1 MQSVLASP
9 SFPLN
14 TSADIYSPRQHL
26 KPANDIE
33 RPGFNNTSIHHRQTR
48 PVQLAK
54 INYSSDSTQN
64 DLEIMYSDREM
75 CPLKKKGAKKPKRQ
89 KKPNRVQR
97 SGRAQK
103 THKSA
108 TNTDTEKATSPAK
121 PPSTFMQTNK
131 VERKC
136 GITTDRK
143 ATTDTDNNTSTLDS
157 WYSAAES
164 IHPCHTSAQNTHPNQ
179 PLTAPPLEY
188 PVEDT
193 QPLDDGYL
201 EAQSVNRSTVDAPT
215 EPVALA
221 VDETEGAKAP
231 IEAES
236 TYWQS
241 TATYILS
248 GMNKL
253 VKTVLP
259 TPVKDLEGIDL
270 DMQCFREEHDDGLYF
285 ELPIDVD
292 AIDSDLN
299 SKGQPTSGVQ
309 PQKESSGT
317 PYESEENDYKTEET
331 SQRKH
336 SVNNWKHQSPSEL
349 PEIYKESLPV
359 VKLSTQ
365 AYGDP
370 SSISID
376 VRDDQPELL
385 ISLYPHGILQLL
397 LILFPETAI
406 KIIKSRLDKLSSTSM
421 DTFEKLQ
428 KSWMQNRTKFRDTL
442 TTNLAVLRESLNDL
456 ERDVHNARYQL
467 AILKNLRKF
476 EHQYNVYSLESK
488 MDADFLVQKGRI
500 SSELL
505 ATSLEKIEGNQLKD
519 PKLLKPTTWFRKFG
533 YQCKEREFILRGA
546 MWGLAKYQ
554 MEKSAQS
561 VLTELIKHPPVR
573 VPVSGTDTCRRN
585 TVNQYIQEQP
595 ETVIKVL
602 TYLVCLN
609 VKRHRYIRNIKA
621 AKLALTACQQTHT
634 AESAQAFIDR
644 LTSQTL
650 MPEIAKQLED
660 EIGWLHGERLDHELE
675 STQAEARLPDL
686 LDQRQHIRNLKL
698 LKPEKA
704 KSILGNQPS
713 PLVSGEREVSARLIH
728 HFLATQSSPRE
739 ADLFP
744 QCLFLEPPAADHIF
758 AVLSQSSNTPEK
770 SFYLATL
777 QFIDAMN
784 HSKQDASYDSD
795 LHWMQCHYDMNYHQ
809 QQLFIY
815 LMDKAEPSQLLP
827 FDKFEQNIE
836 ALLRLAKAR
845 KQTGLRPLNPDSYTY
860 SLSYLNFVW
869 QEEENIEDIIAELYR
884 KRYLR
889 LLNYAPY
896 TEFLSLF
903 SDVFDLGD
911 KARRAITT
919 KAGLLINAFKKSGF
933 SNAFDYLCQE
943 GKGVISSLFSYG
955 SPIYT
960 RIINTL
966 STMLKVA
973 KQNPK
978 FFRVMCGDF
987 ALLIPRLKS
996 LLGYDTSVTGLLE
1009 NISLCIRGQ
1018 ALASMFS
1025 GDKPEQLDVDPLRNP
1040 EIATVFR
1047 RYQLLRDM
1055 ISISEIGL
1063 PIAEIFQG
1071 ISWNTIKEKAQKFL
1085 LNLSSTY
1092 LAKQCINPMK
1102 PPIIRLCNNLLYAR
1116 DLMPSL
1122 TLGLKPDFLASMV
1135 PEETVRLA
1143 HHIGRRTGI
1152 AGGIVSYLLD
1162 PLIIRVDKYKEKI
1175 NNAKANPCSMEARNE
1190 LTSERKKI
1198 AGILGVSSVLS
1209 TAAILLVNTFKIII
1223 FISSPWLTT
1232 ACIGIITFFG
1242 SSRFVARRYNEL
1254 DEVWTSLSET
1264 VSEQMKRTF
1273 AKNSPKAIEAR
1284 KRIDEIS
1291 RANLA
1296 RMAEHTEQECSS
1308 WRIAKK
1314 NFRRIKLSK
1323 FWNQLPYKNKEK
1335 IHQDIKNKIREKHHE
1350 MMEEAQ
1356 YLDHLLKASTLLKSA
1371 IKKPEE
1377 IVNNMDNHTDFNQQL
1392 ARLHF
1397 KPIGAENFLA
1407 ELTTQKETITNF
1419 LQYTYG
1425 TVDLGESI
1433 EEIMNTIETY
1443 NINLYMGAYLEHR
1456 AYIHDLKSAFFH
1468 TGMAANEQHVQERPP
1483 TEEKDGKGSE
1493 ASFPDVAALRE
1504 MMKKA
1509 DLEFEE
1515 QWLERERQVQE
1526 RMMKTVT
1533 SQALLKS
1540 LEDRQKH
1547 TERSIADVLV
1557 TPLYKANLEIQVNA
1571 LNKTQT
1577 ADETHPSTQHQD
1589 PLLATHGCGYKPRE
1603 ACKALAGG

>member
-33 RPGFNNTSIHHRQTR
+33 RPGFNYTSIHHRQTR

-64 DLEIMYSDREM
+64 DLEIMYPDREM
-75 CPLKKKGAKKPKRQ
+75 RPLKKKGAKKPKRP

-103 THKSA
+103 TNKSA
-108 TNTDTEKATSPAK
+108 ANTDTEKATSPAK

-136 GITTDRK
+136 GITVDRK

-157 WYSAAES
+157 WHSAAEN
-164 IHPCHTSAQNTHPNQ
+164 IHPSHTSAQNTHPNQ
-179 PLTAPPLEY
+179 PLTTPPLEY

-193 QPLDDGYL
+193 QPLDDVCL
-201 EAQSVNRSTVDAPT
+201 EAQSVNRSTVDTPT
-215 EPVALA
+215 EPAAL
-221 VDETEGAKAP
+221 VIDETAGAKAP

-259 TPVKDLEGIDL
+259 TPVEALEDIDL

-292 AIDSDLN
+292 AMDSDLN
-299 SKGQPTSGVQ
+299 SKGQHISGVQ
-309 PQKESSGT
+309 PQKESSDT

-336 SVNNWKHQSPSEL
+336 SVNNWKHHSPSEL
-349 PEIYKESLPV
+349 PEIYKGSLPV
-359 VKLSTQ
+359 VKLSTH

-406 KIIKSRLDKLSSTSM
+406 EIIKSRLDKLSSTSM
-421 DTFEKLQ
+421 DTFENLH
-428 KSWMQNRTKFRDTL
+428 KSWMQNRTKFRDKL
-442 TTNLAVLRESLNDL
+442 TTNLAMLRESLNDL

-467 AILKNLRKF
+467 AMLKNLRKF

-609 VKRHRYIRNIKA
+609 VTRHRYIRNIKV
-621 AKLALTACQQTHT
+621 AKLVLTACQQTHT
-634 AESAQAFIDR
+634 AESVQALIDR
-644 LTSQTL
+644 LTSQSL

-660 EIGWLHGERLDHELE
+660 EIGLLHGERLDHELE

-704 KSILGNQPS
+704 KSISGKQPS

-744 QCLFLEPPAADHIF
+744 QCLFLKPPAADHIF

-795 LHWMQCHYDMNYHQ
+795 LHWMQCHYDMSYHQ

-815 LMDKAEPSQLLP
+815 LIDKAEPSQLLP
-827 FDKFEQNIE
+827 FDNFEQNIE

-845 KQTGLRPLNPDSYTY
+845 KQTGLRPLKPDSYTY

-896 TEFLSLF
+896 TE
-903 SDVFDLGD
+903 VF
-911 KARRAITT
+911 I
-919 KAGLLINAFKKSGF
+919 LI
-933 SNAFDYLCQE
+933 Q
-943 GKGVISSLFSYG
+943 
-955 SPIYT
+955 
-960 RIINTL
+960 
-966 STMLKVA
+966 
-973 KQNPK
+973 
-978 FFRVMCGDF
+978 
-987 ALLIPRLKS
+987 
-996 LLGYDTSVTGLLE
+996 
-1009 NISLCIRGQ
+1009 
-1018 ALASMFS
+1018 
-1025 GDKPEQLDVDPLRNP
+1025 
-1040 EIATVFR
+1040 
-1047 RYQLLRDM
+1047 
-1055 ISISEIGL
+1055 
-1063 PIAEIFQG
+1063 
-1071 ISWNTIKEKAQKFL
+1071 
-1085 LNLSSTY
+1085 
-1092 LAKQCINPMK
+1092 
-1102 PPIIRLCNNLLYAR
+1102 
-1116 DLMPSL
+1116 
-1122 TLGLKPDFLASMV
+1122 
-1135 PEETVRLA
+1135 
-1143 HHIGRRTGI
+1143 
-1152 AGGIVSYLLD
+1152 
-1162 PLIIRVDKYKEKI
+1162 
-1175 NNAKANPCSMEARNE
+1175 
-1190 LTSERKKI
+1190 
-1198 AGILGVSSVLS
+1198 
-1209 TAAILLVNTFKIII
+1209 
-1223 FISSPWLTT
+1223 
-1232 ACIGIITFFG
+1232 
-1242 SSRFVARRYNEL
+1242 
-1254 DEVWTSLSET
+1254 
-1264 VSEQMKRTF
+1264 
-1273 AKNSPKAIEAR
+1273 
-1284 KRIDEIS
+1284 
-1291 RANLA
+1291 
-1296 RMAEHTEQECSS
+1296 
-1308 WRIAKK
+1308 
-1314 NFRRIKLSK
+1314 
-1323 FWNQLPYKNKEK
+1323 
-1335 IHQDIKNKIREKHHE
+1335 
-1350 MMEEAQ
+1350 
-1356 YLDHLLKASTLLKSA
+1356 
-1371 IKKPEE
+1371 
-1377 IVNNMDNHTDFNQQL
+1377 
-1392 ARLHF
+1392 
-1397 KPIGAENFLA
+1397 
-1407 ELTTQKETITNF
+1407 
-1419 LQYTYG
+1419 
-1425 TVDLGESI
+1425 
-1433 EEIMNTIETY
+1433 
-1443 NINLYMGAYLEHR
+1443 
-1456 AYIHDLKSAFFH
+1456 
-1468 TGMAANEQHVQERPP
+1468 
-1483 TEEKDGKGSE
+1483 
-1493 ASFPDVAALRE
+1493 
-1504 MMKKA
+1504 
-1509 DLEFEE
+1509 
-1515 QWLERERQVQE
+1515 
-1526 RMMKTVT
+1526 
-1533 SQALLKS
+1533 
-1540 LEDRQKH
+1540 
-1547 TERSIADVLV
+1547 
-1557 TPLYKANLEIQVNA
+1557 
-1571 LNKTQT
+1571 
-1577 ADETHPSTQHQD
+1577 
-1589 PLLATHGCGYKPRE
+1589 
-1603 ACKALAGG
+1603 